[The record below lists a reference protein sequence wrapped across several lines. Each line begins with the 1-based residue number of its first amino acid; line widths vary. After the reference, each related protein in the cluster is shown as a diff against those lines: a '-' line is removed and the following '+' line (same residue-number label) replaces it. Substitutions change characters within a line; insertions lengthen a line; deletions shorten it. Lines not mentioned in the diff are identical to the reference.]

1 MTPQTE
7 IQLIAVAAAA
17 ACALSGT
24 FLVLRRMAM
33 IADAVSHAV
42 LPGIVIAFLLGGG
55 LGSPLLAF
63 GAALSG
69 VATVALVEALQRTKL
84 VKEDTAIGLVFP
96 ALFAFGVV
104 LVSRYADHVH
114 LDVDAVLLGEL
125 AFAPFER
132 MIIAGRD
139 VGPRALWIAGG
150 ALVLNVTAV
159 SVFFKELKLVTFD
172 PALAA
177 ALGFSPLLLHYGLM
191 TLVSATAVASF
202 DAVGLVLVVAL
213 MVGPAAAAWLL
224 TDRLAVLLPLAASL
238 GATSAVAG
246 YWLARWLDASIA
258 GAMAVCV
265 GLVFLLVFSFAPRRG
280 LLARRRMLATQRRE
294 FAMTLLAVHL
304 AQHEG
309 TADEADESRLAS
321 LHLHLHWD
329 EDRLRRTVR
338 DGLSRGWLRREDD
351 RLLLE
356 DAGRSTARTV
366 FARAW
371 PQGTGITQHRI

>member
-356 DAGRSTARTV
+356 DAGRSAARTV

>member
-202 DAVGLVLVVAL
+202 DAVGLVRVVAL

-304 AQHEG
+304 AQ
-309 TADEADESRLAS
+309 DESRLAS

>member
-1 MTPQTE
+1 MTPQVE
-7 IQLIAVAAAA
+7 IQIIAVVTAA

-33 IADAVSHAV
+33 IADAISHAV
-42 LPGIVIAFLLGGG
+42 LPGIVIAFLLGGS
-55 LGSPLLAF
+55 LGSPLLAL

-69 VATVALVEALQRTKL
+69 VATVALVEALQRTRL

-96 ALFAFGVV
+96 ALFALGVV
-104 LVSRYADHVH
+104 LVSRYAGHVH

-132 MIIAGRD
+132 MIVAGRD

-150 ALVLNVTAV
+150 ALLLNAAVVT
-159 SVFFKELKLVTFD
+159 SLFKELKLVTFD

-177 ALGFSPLLLHYGLM
+177 ALGFPPLLLHYGLM
-191 TLVSATAVASF
+191 TMVSATAVASF

-224 TDRLAVLLPLAASL
+224 TDRLALLLPLAAGL
-238 GATSAVAG
+238 GSVAALSG

-265 GLVFLLVFSFAPRRG
+265 GLVFLVVLTFAPRRG
-280 LLARRRMLATQRRE
+280 LLARRRLRSTQRRE

-309 TADEADESRLAS
+309 TADEVEESLLAS
-321 LHLHLHWD
+321 LHLHLRWD
-329 EDRLRRTVR
+329 EEHLRRTVR
-338 DGLSRGWLRREDD
+338 EALGRNWVRLDDD
-351 RLLLE
+351 RLRLE
-356 DAGRSTARTV
+356 EAGRAAAGMI
-366 FARAW
+366 FNRAW
-371 PQGTGITQHRI
+371 PRGSGTAARHS

>member
-1 MTPQTE
+1 MTPQLE
-7 IQLIAVAAAA
+7 IQLIAVVAAT

-33 IADAVSHAV
+33 VADAISHAV
-42 LPGIVIAFLLGGG
+42 LPGIVIAFLLGGS
-55 LGSPLLAF
+55 LGSPLLAL

-69 VATVALVEALQRTKL
+69 VATVALVEALQRTRL

-96 ALFAFGVV
+96 ALFALGVV

-114 LDVDAVLLGEL
+114 IDVDAVLLGEL

-132 MIIAGRD
+132 MVIAGHD
-139 VGPRALWIAGG
+139 VGPRALCIAGG
-150 ALVLNVTAV
+150 ALALNLTAV
-159 SVFFKELKLVTFD
+159 LVFFKELKLVTFD

-224 TDRLAVLLPLAASL
+224 TDRLAMLLPLASGL
-238 GATSAVAG
+238 GAVAALSG

-265 GLVFLLVFSFAPRRG
+265 GLVFLSVFALAPRRG
-280 LLARRRMLATQRRE
+280 LLARRRQRTIQRRE

-309 TADEADESRLAS
+309 TPDEHDESRLAS

-329 EDRLRRTVR
+329 EARVQRTVHEAIQ
-338 DGLSRGWLRREDD
+338 RGWLRQDGD
-351 RLLLE
+351 RMVLE
-356 DAGRSTARTV
+356 KPGRAAAGAI

-371 PQGTGITQHRI
+371 PSNAALTRHSR

>member
-150 ALVLNVTAV
+150 ALVLNVAAV

-224 TDRLAVLLPLAASL
+224 TDRLAVLLPLAAGL

-246 YWLARWLDASIA
+246 YWLARWFDASIA

-309 TADEADESRLAS
+309 TVDEADESRLAS

-338 DGLSRGWLRREDD
+338 DGLNRGWLRREDD

-356 DAGRSTARTV
+356 DAGRSAARTV

-371 PQGTGITQHRI
+371 PQGTGTTPHRI

>member
-1 MTPQTE
+1 MTPQVE
-7 IQLIAVAAAA
+7 IQVIAVVTAA

-33 IADAVSHAV
+33 IADAISHAV
-42 LPGIVIAFLLGGG
+42 LPGIVIAFLLGGS
-55 LGSPLLAF
+55 LGSPLLAL

-69 VATVALVEALQRTKL
+69 VATVALVEALQRTRL

-96 ALFAFGVV
+96 ALFALGVV

-150 ALVLNVTAV
+150 ALVFNITAV
-159 SVFFKELKLVTFD
+159 TVLFKELKLVTFD

-191 TLVSATAVASF
+191 TMVSATAVASF

-224 TDRLAVLLPLAASL
+224 TDRLSLLLPLASGF
-238 GATSAVAG
+238 GAVAAVAG

-265 GLVFLLVFSFAPRRG
+265 GLVFLTVFTFAPQRG
-280 LLARRRMLATQRRE
+280 LIARARLRTTQRRE

-309 TADEADESRLAS
+309 TPDEADESRVAS

-329 EDRLRRTVR
+329 EEHLQRTVR
-338 DGLSRGWLRREDD
+338 DGLSRGWFLRDDD
-351 RLLLE
+351 RLRLE
-356 DAGRSTARTV
+356 DEGRVAARLI
-366 FARAW
+366 FDRAW
-371 PQGTGITQHRI
+371 PRAGVAAHHS